1 MNRAVPLVLAI
12 ALFMQMMDSTVTAT
26 ALPAIARDIGTE
38 PVALKLAMTTY
49 LVALAIFIPVSG
61 WMADRFGA
69 KNVFRWSIL
78 VFVLGSIA
86 CSLSFSLETFV
97 ASRFLQGMGG
107 ALMTPLARLVLVR
120 ATPRNQLVNAMSWL
134 TVPALVGPLVGPP
147 LGGFLTT
154 YLSWHWIFYINVPI
168 GLAGIVAASLVLPQV
183 TAQNIRPMDW
193 PGFVLAGLAF
203 SGLLL
208 GFSVISLPALPPIV
222 GLVTGTVG
230 LLAGLIYILHARRAE
245 HPLLDLKLF
254 ALPLFRTALI
264 GGSLFRIGIGAVPF
278 LLPLMLQLGFGLSPF
293 DAGLITFYS
302 AAGAILAKFIA
313 PAVFARFGFRGVSL
327 SMTLLSA
334 ALLAALGLFDKATP
348 AFLMVIILFVSG
360 IVRSTFF
367 TGINAL
373 GFADVSEEQTSQA
386 TAITSVFQ
394 QLSFAVGIAVGGA
407 TLEILANL
415 GGGEIRVTDFHVS
428 FFVVGI
434 VSAFAFLPFL
444 SISRDAAADVSGQL
458 EKRERKR
465 RHDAAAVE
473 E

>member
-1 MNRAVPLVLAI
+1 
-12 ALFMQMMDSTVTAT
+12 MQMMDSTVTAT
-26 ALPAIARDIGTE
+26 ALPAIALDIGTD
-38 PVALKLAMTTY
+38 PIALKLAMTAY

-61 WMADRFGA
+61 WTADRFGA
-69 KNVFRWSIL
+69 KNIFRWSIL
-78 VFVLGSIA
+78 VFVIGSIA
-86 CSLSFSLETFV
+86 CSLSFSLESFV

-168 GLAGIVAASLVLPQV
+168 GLAGIVAASLVLPHV
-183 TAQNIRPMDW
+183 AAEKTRPLDW

-208 GFSVISLPALPPIV
+208 GLSVISLPALPPLV
-222 GLVTGTVG
+222 GLATSAVG
-230 LLAGLIYILHARRAE
+230 LLAGIAYILHARRTE
-245 HPLLDLKLF
+245 HPLLELKLF

-264 GGSLFRIGIGAVPF
+264 GGFLFRIGIGAIPF

-302 AAGAILAKFIA
+302 AVGAILAKFTA

-327 SMTLLSA
+327 LMTLLSA
-334 ALLAALGLFDKATP
+334 ALLASLGLFDKTTP
-348 AFLMVIILFVSG
+348 AVLMVMIMLLSG
-360 IVRSTFF
+360 IARSTFF
-367 TGINAL
+367 TGVNAL
-373 GFADVSEEQTSQA
+373 GFADVPDDQTSQA

-407 TLEILANL
+407 TLEILASL
-415 GGGEIRVTDFHVS
+415 GGGEVRVSDFHIS
-428 FFVVGI
+428 FFVVGA
-434 VSAFAFLPFL
+434 VSALAFLPFV
-444 SISRDAAADVSGQL
+444 SMSKDAAADVSGQL
-458 EKRERKR
+458 ENRKAKR
-465 RHDAAAVE
+465 RGGVGAAGDQ
-473 E
+473 

>member
-1 MNRAVPLVLAI
+1 
-12 ALFMQMMDSTVTAT
+12 MQMMDSTVTAT

-38 PVALKLAMTTY
+38 PITLKLAMTTY

-120 ATPRNQLVNAMSWL
+120 STPRNQLVNAMSWL

-168 GLAGIVAASLVLPQV
+168 GIIGIVAATFVLPRV
-183 TAQNIRPMDW
+183 AAQQIDPMDW
-193 PGFVLAGLAF
+193 RGFVLAGTAF
-203 SGLLL
+203 SGLLF
-208 GFSVISLPALPPIV
+208 GMSVISLPALPPIV
-222 GLVTGTVG
+222 GLSATAAG
-230 LLAGLIYILHARRAE
+230 LLAGIVYVLHAHRTA
-245 HPLLDLKLF
+245 HPLLDLNLF

-302 AAGAILAKFIA
+302 AAGAILAKFTA
-313 PAVFARFGFRGVSL
+313 PAIYARLGFRSVSL
-327 SMTLLSA
+327 FMTLLSA
-334 ALLAALGLFDKATP
+334 ALLASLGLFDKTTP
-348 AFLMVIILFVSG
+348 AFLMVGVLLLSG
-360 IVRSTFF
+360 IARSTFF

-373 GFADVSEEQTSQA
+373 GFADVSEKETSQA
-386 TAITSVFQ
+386 TAIISVFQ

-407 TLEILANL
+407 TLEILTSL
-415 GGGEIRVTDFHVS
+415 GGGQVRVTDFHIS
-428 FFVVGI
+428 FFVVGA
-434 VSAFAFLPFL
+434 VSALAFFPFVTL
-444 SISRDAAADVSGQL
+444 SRDAGAEVSGQL
-458 EKRERKR
+458 EKREKKR
-465 RHDAAAVE
+465 RRDAPAAGE
-473 E
+473 